1 MTPEQ
6 MRQILDRQKAS
17 FLADGAPDAR
27 TRLNRLDRL
36 AALLRE
42 NQQVLL
48 DSLCA
53 DFGHRSIE
61 HALLTEIAVPISE
74 IRETHKH
81 VAAWMRD
88 EKRPLPWLQ
97 SLLGARA
104 WVHYQPL
111 GSVGIIAPWNFP
123 IYLAMGPLIGVLA
136 AGNRAMLK
144 PSEFTPRV
152 AEQFATL
159 FPRYF
164 DDKEIAVVTGGTEVG
179 MAFTELPFDHLVF
192 TGAGAIAR
200 HVMTAAAK
208 NLVPLTLELGG
219 KSPVI
224 IGGEADLADAAVKIM
239 DFKLS
244 NAGQTCI
251 SPDYLLVPEQ
261 RLDAMIQAIHD
272 AVAKLFPTL
281 LGNPDYTSIVN
292 RRHFERL
299 SRYVDDALDAGVKC
313 VDINPARESFAKQPE
328 GQHKMMPRLFINPDD
343 ERLIMKEEIFGPLLP
358 IKTYRQ
364 VEEAIDYVNRH
375 DRPLALYY
383 FGPASGPEA
392 EKVLA
397 QTISGGAVINDIASH
412 AACETLP
419 FGGVGPS
426 GMGSYHGRD
435 GFKQFSHAKAIYRQA
450 RVDLSSLFGM
460 RAPYGKKFKAG
471 VARFMK

>member
-192 TGAGAIAR
+192 TGAGASAVIS
-200 HVMTAAAK
+200 AAE
-208 NLVPLTLELGG
+208 VSTQ
-219 KSPVI
+219 PV
-224 IGGEADLADAAVKIM
+224 
-239 DFKLS
+239 
-244 NAGQTCI
+244 
-251 SPDYLLVPEQ
+251 
-261 RLDAMIQAIHD
+261 
-272 AVAKLFPTL
+272 
-281 LGNPDYTSIVN
+281 
-292 RRHFERL
+292 
-299 SRYVDDALDAGVKC
+299 
-313 VDINPARESFAKQPE
+313 
-328 GQHKMMPRLFINPDD
+328 
-343 ERLIMKEEIFGPLLP
+343 
-358 IKTYRQ
+358 
-364 VEEAIDYVNRH
+364 
-375 DRPLALYY
+375 
-383 FGPASGPEA
+383 PAS
-392 EKVLA
+392 
-397 QTISGGAVINDIASH
+397 D
-412 AACETLP
+412 
-419 FGGVGPS
+419 
-426 GMGSYHGRD
+426 
-435 GFKQFSHAKAIYRQA
+435 
-450 RVDLSSLFGM
+450 SSRPKRTRLQ
-460 RAPYGKKFKAG
+460 
-471 VARFMK
+471 